1 MDELVIYI
9 LLLAIFLFVLF
20 SYSIYANIQDVMTS
34 KEICSNAGEKYVGG
48 CGPLQA
54 CSLTVE
60 CLNESSHRID
70 LYSLR

>member
-1 MDELVIYI
+1 MDGIVILGCLMI
-9 LLLAIFLFVLF
+9 TFLFVLLV
-20 SYSIYANIQDVMTS
+20 YANYQDTMTS
-34 KEICSNAGEKYVGG
+34 KEICFNAGEKYVGR